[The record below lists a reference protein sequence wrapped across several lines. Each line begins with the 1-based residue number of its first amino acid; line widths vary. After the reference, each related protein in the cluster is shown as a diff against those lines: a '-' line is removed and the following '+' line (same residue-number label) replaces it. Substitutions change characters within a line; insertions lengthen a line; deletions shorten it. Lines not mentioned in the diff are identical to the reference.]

1 MLKNILYIHP
11 NWRTRE
17 LITEGRS
24 YGYGGDHDVETLRI
38 IPSTSFIGA
47 SVTLR
52 LTAGG
57 TPYSSELTASHVNGE
72 HYDYNIPA
80 EIAALGS
87 VSYQV
92 YAHVSEPEQAWESV
106 VDTIQFRTGLGAGGA
121 PLPVILDTS
130 DATAE
135 ANDITLGETA
145 YVNGVKITGT
155 NVGADES
162 DATATAETMLNG
174 VTAYVDNEKVTG
186 TMPDNEGDNAC
197 TSSSVDGT
205 TLKLVAPTGYYDGT
219 DTVTITDADF
229 VAEKILSG
237 ATIFG
242 VAGSYVASSP
252 GAALEIINPYD
263 YITVSIPAPTYPE

>member
-11 NWRTRE
+11 NWRTRK
-17 LITEGRS
+17 LLTEGRS

-57 TPYSSELTASHVNGE
+57 VPYSSELTASHVNGAS
-72 HYDYNIPA
+72 YDYNIPS

-92 YAHVSEPEQAWESV
+92 YAHVAEPEQAWESV
-106 VDTIQFRTGLGAGGA
+106 VDSIQFRTGLGAGGT

-135 ANDITLGETA
+135 ASNITLGETA

-155 NVGADES
+155 
-162 DATATAETMLNG
+162 
-174 VTAYVDNEKVTG
+174 
-186 TMPDNEGDNAC
+186 MPDKSGDNAC
-197 TSSSVDGT
+197 SSSSVDGT
-205 TLKLVAPTGYYDGT
+205 TLKLVAPTGFYDGT
-219 DTVTITDADF
+219 DTVTIQDDDF